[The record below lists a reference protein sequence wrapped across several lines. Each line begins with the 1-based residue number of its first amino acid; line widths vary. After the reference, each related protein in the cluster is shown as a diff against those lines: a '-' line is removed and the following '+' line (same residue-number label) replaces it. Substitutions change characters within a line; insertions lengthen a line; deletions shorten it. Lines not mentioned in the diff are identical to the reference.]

1 MAEQNTIDVCIATF
15 KRPLML
21 SGLLASLERQDL
33 DGIRLRI
40 VVIDNDH
47 EQSARGAVE
56 DFREHSPFEV
66 VYDVEPQQ
74 NIALA
79 RNRALSHVRSEYL
92 AFIDDDESA
101 SPAWLQS
108 LLTSLNQYDAD
119 FAFGPV
125 ARVLPDDAPNWA
137 TQCFHLRPRQTG
149 ELLQYGG
156 AGNVMMRRSA
166 VDADRVRF
174 NPAFGL
180 TGGEDT
186 EFFYR
191 QFLAGRRLIWC
202 DEALVS
208 EPVPETRLT
217 LQWIRRR
224 GFRGGQ
230 TYNRI
235 FVRRYSNV
243 GKTLWFALKTAQLIS
258 GVIAAPIIRLI
269 SYPSYVVLTVRI
281 AAATGQLSCCFS
293 GENFEEYNI
302 RHYQ

>member
-1 MAEQNTIDVCIATF
+1 MAEPSTIDVCIATF

-47 EQSARGAVE
+47 AQSARSAVE
-56 DFREHSPFEV
+56 AFRAHSRFEV

-92 AFIDDDESA
+92 VFIDDDESA

-108 LLTSLNQYDAD
+108 LLKSLTRYDAD
-119 FAFGPV
+119 IAFGPV

-137 TQCFHLRPRQTG
+137 RQCFLLRPGRTG
-149 ELLQYGG
+149 EQVQYGG
-156 AGNVMMRRSA
+156 AGNVMMRRS
-166 VDADRVRF
+166 VLDADRVRF

-186 EFFYR
+186 DFFYAVPQDIGAR
-191 QFLAGRRLIWC
+191 RHWCRNRFLKP
-202 DEALVS
+202 D
-208 EPVPETRLT
+208 
-217 LQWIRRR
+217 
-224 GFRGGQ
+224 
-230 TYNRI
+230 
-235 FVRRYSNV
+235 
-243 GKTLWFALKTAQLIS
+243 
-258 GVIAAPIIRLI
+258 
-269 SYPSYVVLTVRI
+269 
-281 AAATGQLSCCFS
+281 
-293 GENFEEYNI
+293 
-302 RHYQ
+302 